1 MNDNN
6 KNNNKN
12 NKKKELLYL
21 LLVLVIII
29 LMMAYII
36 YSVNNKK
43 EEDETTLSY
52 TELIKQISDGNV
64 KKVEMT
70 TGSTSIKVTLKN
82 KIEESE
88 NNSQNSEENTQNTTE
103 NAENTQNT
111 EDTEN
116 TETSEN
122 VNKENTEQE
131 GAGIVNNHGLFGKKD
146 EEEDP
151 DLVKEAIVPNTQSF
165 IELVQNKVAEG
176 NDIEVIQKSPS
187 IWATIP
193 SYILSL
199 LPTIIMVALFIM
211 IFKMQGLGDKGEI
224 YNETERKTKVKFTDV
239 AGLDEEKE
247 EMIEL
252 VQFLK
257 EPKKFIEMGAKIPRG
272 VLLYGKPGTGKTLIA
287 KAIAGEA
294 GVPFISM
301 SGSEFIEMFAGLGAS
316 RVRKLFEKA
325 RKMAPCIVFIDEID
339 AIGSRRTSGSGAES
353 ENNQTLNQLLVE
365 MDGFSSE
372 ETIIVLAATNRPE
385 MLDKALLRPGRF
397 DRQITIPA
405 PDKKGREEILRIH
418 SKDKKI
424 ADDVELESIAEDT
437 AGFTGAELANI
448 LNEAAIIAT
457 KNEHDKITK
466 DDIEEAVKKVTVGL
480 EKKARVISDKDK
492 RLTAYHEAGHAIVS
506 WYLPTQKKVKEI
518 SIIPRGMAGGYT
530 MYKTDEDK
538 SYISKTEME
547 EKLIALLGGRAAERV
562 ALDDISTGASN
573 DIEVATQIAK
583 DMIVKYGMND
593 LIGPISLKNENGE
606 YPLDM
611 FGKDMGDRIGEEV
624 KKLIDAAYNDA
635 QTILKQHMDKLDAV
649 AAELLKNEKINEEK
663 FKTFFEDEE

>member
-1 MNDNN
+1 MK
-6 KNNNKN
+6 KNNDKNKIQN
-12 NKKKELLYL
+12 ILYGLLTL
-21 LLVLVIII
+21 ICII
-29 LMMAYII
+29 LIILITIVSLKSSKNKDDDVLAYT
-36 YSVNNKK
+36 
-43 EEDETTLSY
+43 D
-52 TELIKQISDGNV
+52 LIKQISEQNV
-64 KKVEMT
+64 KKVEMV
-70 TGSTSIKVTLKN
+70 TGSTSVKVTLN
-82 KIEESE
+82 EKIE
-88 NNSQNSEENTQNTTE
+88 NEE
-103 NAENTQNT
+103 
-111 EDTEN
+111 EDEA
-116 TETSEN
+116 
-122 VNKENTEQE
+122 NKEEQE
-131 GAGIVNNHGLFGKKD
+131 ESTINSLLNIITERIRQTTSNRD
-146 EEEDP
+146 EEEIEP
-151 DLVKEAIVPNTQSF
+151 ELIKKAIVPNTQSF
-165 IELVQNKVAEG
+165 VELIQDETLNGNEIELVQKT
-176 NDIEVIQKSPS
+176 PS
-187 IWATIP
+187 ILTRIP
-193 SYILSL
+193 SYFFSL

-211 IFKMQGLGDKGEI
+211 IFKMQGIGDKGEV
-224 YNETERKTKVKFTDV
+224 YNETERKTKTRFSDV

-247 EMIEL
+247 EMVEL

-257 EPKKFIEMGAKIPRG
+257 EPKKFIEMGAKIPKG

-316 RVRKLFEKA
+316 RVRRLFEKA

-339 AIGSRRTSGSGAES
+339 AIGSRRTAGSGAET

-405 PDKKGREEILRIH
+405 PDKKGRKEILEIH
-418 SKDKKI
+418 AKDKKL
-424 ADDVELESIAEDT
+424 ADDVDLESIAEDT

-457 KNEHDKITK
+457 KNEHKKIER

-547 EKLIALLGGRAAERV
+547 EKLIALLGGRAAEKI

-573 DIEVATQIAK
+573 DIEVATGIAK

-593 LIGPISLKNENGE
+593 FIRTNIS
-606 YPLDM
+606 
-611 FGKDMGDRIGEEV
+611 
-624 KKLIDAAYNDA
+624 KK
-635 QTILKQHMDKLDAV
+635 
-649 AAELLKNEKINEEK
+649 
-663 FKTFFEDEE
+663 

>member
-1 MNDNN
+1 MKKDNNNKN
-6 KNNNKN
+6 KNNNI
-12 NKKKELLYL
+12 LYGI
-21 LLVLVIII
+21 LVLVTVI
-29 LMMAYII
+29 LALFLVI
-36 YSVNNKK
+36 YTLNSNKK
-43 EEDETTLSY
+43 DDDTIISY
-52 TELIKQISDGNV
+52 TDLIKQVSEGNV
-64 KKVEMT
+64 KKVEMV
-70 TGSTSIKVTLKN
+70 TGSSSIKVTLKN
-82 KIEESE
+82 KIEET
-88 NNSQNSEENTQNTTE
+88 NQNEENTNVTVDNEDKNE
-103 NAENTQNT
+103 NKPIFGFLKGE
-111 EDTEN
+111 
-116 TETSEN
+116 ET
-122 VNKENTEQE
+122 
-131 GAGIVNNHGLFGKKD
+131 
-146 EEEDP
+146 DP
-151 DLVKEAIVPNTQSF
+151 DLIKKSIVPNNQSF
-165 IELVQNKVAEG
+165 IELIQKKVEEG
-176 NDIEVIQKSPS
+176 NEIELIQKSPS

-193 SYILSL
+193 SYIFSF
-199 LPTIIMVALFIM
+199 LPTIVMVALFIM
-211 IFKMQGLGDKGEI
+211 IFKMQGLGDKGEV
-224 YNETERKTKVKFTDV
+224 YNETERKTKVKFKDV

-247 EMIEL
+247 EMVEL

-257 EPKKFIEMGAKIPRG
+257 EPKKFLEMGAKIPKG

-316 RVRKLFEKA
+316 RVRKLFDKA

-405 PDKKGREEILRIH
+405 PDKKGREEILKIH

-424 ADDVELESIAEDT
+424 AEDVSLESIAEDT

-457 KNEHDKITK
+457 KNEHKEILR

-562 ALDDISTGASN
+562 ALDEISTGASN
-573 DIEVATQIAK
+573 DIEVATGIAK

-611 FGKDMGDRIGEEV
+611 FGKDMGDRIGVEV
-624 KKLIDAAYNDA
+624 KKLIDTAYNDA
-635 QTILKQHMDKLDAV
+635 QIILKQHMDKLDAV
-649 AAELLKNEKINEEK
+649 SEELLRSEKINEET
-663 FKTFFEDEE
+663 FRTFFEEE